1 MDDLGYFWHKHY
13 IKVYKKLQKR
23 KVSERKRV
31 IEVYLEPILE
41 RKLDEFLLS
50 TFDDVEVLL

>member
-1 MDDLGYFWHKHY
+1 MDVLGYFWHKYY
-13 IKVYKKLQKR
+13 IEVYKQLQKR

-31 IEVYLEPILE
+31 IEVYLEHILE
-41 RKLDEFLLS
+41 RELDEFLLS